1 MIEVE
6 KIAYMLYPGKIYLN
20 ITNRCSNRCVFCV
33 RNYTDELGG
42 NYLWLTEEPSA
53 EQIIDS
59 IREELMTERYSAPE
73 EIIFCGYGEPFYRPE
88 VILEVL
94 NDIKKVYPF
103 TRTRINTNGQSLLI
117 NSGRSFIP
125 ELREFLDAISISLNA
140 HNSSVYQNICRS
152 LYGEKAFNSIV
163 EFAGEAVKYIDSVI
177 LTVVDD
183 RKINSYGREQKI
195 DMIKSMEIAHKMGAK
210 FRIR

>member
-20 ITNRCSNRCVFCV
+20 ITNRCSNRCIFCV
-33 RNYTDELGG
+33 RNYTDELAG
-42 NYLWLTEEPSA
+42 NYLWLTEEPSV

-59 IREELMTERYSAPE
+59 IREELIAEGYSLPD
-73 EIIFCGYGEPFYRPE
+73 EIIFCGYGEPLYRPE

-94 NDIKKVYPF
+94 GFIRNLYPCA
-103 TRTRINTNGQSLLI
+103 RTRINTNGQSLLI
-117 NSGRSFIP
+117 NRGRSFIP
-125 ELREFLDAISISLNA
+125 ESSEFLDALSISLNA

-152 LYGEKAFNSIV
+152 LYGEKAFDAII
-163 EFAGEAVKYIDSVI
+163 EFTGEAVKYIDSVT

-183 RKINSYGREQKI
+183 GKFNSSDREHRI
-195 DMIKSMEIAHKMGAK
+195 DMNKSMEIAHKMGAK